1 MISEI
6 KKLFYFLKIQKK
18 KNRIFFLENN
28 FSKNHILPYV
38 KKNKNHE
45 KSLIISLN
53 TKFDNKIYNNCEN
66 IIVKNKIILFFI
78 FLFVKT
84 KYCYS
89 TTPDLGYTLFVKS
102 VFNNTKYIYLQHSQ
116 ISLITGYR
124 FNAFKKFDVIQ
135 VCNSFQNE
143 EILFLN
149 KIHNKKIKPF
159 KLKYLFFSNMKKMTG
174 ENKKYDIL
182 IAPTW
187 NTNFFSKDVISTLVN
202 TLRNDFTIK
211 IKPHYMSILKDK
223 DYKKNLH
230 IFEQY
235 LILDKLNFN
244 NFNYII
250 SDWSGIFL
258 EYSIY
263 TNKKSI
269 LINTNQKI
277 NNEKKNMI
285 FPKSIEEDAR
295 AYLSKCVNINEI
307 DKIPS
312 LIKNKMFNN
321 VDYEV
326 RSYIKNFFYH

>member
-244 NFNYII
+244 NFNYLI

-295 AYLSKCVNINEI
+295 TYLSKCVNINEI